1 VFQIAE
7 NIKDSWILRVVTIY
21 AVVLWVLAKIGIW
34 GAAWTIAAIV
44 VFSSLIIALGFLC
57 LRNFSSIEDRNF
69 LLARLVWTIGPCFF
83 LLLCGPA
90 LLKILP
96 GPAIARDIQFFL
108 LIFLGI
114 VWYQISVPFVRSW
127 MRDSPNPEKLL
138 RIERKLSYRGTLSE
152 IMDVEPYISSRIYY
166 AFVAGL
172 ISFILIFAVAVLSE
186 ILDESIGM
194 AGYIVSVLIAFAS
207 AAAMYPIHKRVRT
220 HLKISDSTIPS
231 STTLDL
237 KLVVAEIWRGL
248 YDWLKP
254 NVRYWYFVPLA
265 MILIFA
271 VIFVYRVVVRFTWL

>member
-1 VFQIAE
+1 MFQIAE
-7 NIKDSWILRVVTIY
+7 NIKDSWILRVVIIY
-21 AVVLWVLAKIGIW
+21 AVALWVLAKVGIW
-34 GAAWTIAAIV
+34 EVAWTIATIV
-44 VFSSLIIALGFLC
+44 VFSSLIIVLGYLC

-69 LLARLVWTIGPCFF
+69 ILGRFIWNMGPCFF
-83 LLLCGPA
+83 LLLCGPT

-114 VWYQISVPFVRSW
+114 VWYQISSPFVRSW

-138 RIERKLSYRGTLSE
+138 RIERKLSYTGTLSE
-152 IMDVEPYISSRIYY
+152 IMDVEPYIPSRIYY

-172 ISFILIFAVAVLSE
+172 ILFVLVFAVAVLSE

-194 AGYIVSVLIAFAS
+194 AGYGGSVLIAFAS
-207 AAAMYPIHKRVRT
+207 AVAMYPIHQRVRT

-231 STTLDL
+231 SITWDL
-237 KLVVAEIWRGL
+237 KLAIADIWRGL
-248 YDWLKP
+248 YDWSKP
-254 NVRYWYFVPLA
+254 IVRYWYLVPLA

-271 VIFVYRVVVRFTWL
+271 MIFVYRVVVRFAWL